1 MRKLVLVVLTLLVGA
16 LPSEG
21 QTPVPSPAAP
31 AANPSP
37 APASAALSKI
47 DPVKAG
53 DIQRLMDVAG
63 MRKILT
69 DTMTGMLVNVRPTL
83 EKNLPPGAYR
93 DQLIDLFLERL
104 KTKMNVQQFIDLGF
118 EAYDKYLSDDEINAL
133 TAFYQTPVGPKTL
146 TTLPQMLVELQSKG
160 RQIGEKAGRDAMNEV
175 LTEHPDLAKAIQ
187 DGAAKQ

>member
-133 TAFYQTPVGPKTL
+133 TAFYQTPVGQKTL